1 MSRQIVNTNGQ
12 GLASATAAKFA
23 IISLVAAV
31 VVLLIFFALDR
42 GMASSGRLNSDTT
55 TGTGSAMGAPAAQ
68 AQ

>member
-31 VVLLIFFALDR
+31 VVLLIFFALDK
-42 GMASSGRLNSDTT
+42 GMQSAGRLNDTA
-55 TGTGSAMGAPAAQ
+55 TGTGSAMGAASAQ